1 MPQKATVSRGFAI
14 SLGGVPVP
22 PLPVGKDF
30 GQEVFHRRLKYAM
43 WIDTK

>member
-1 MPQKATVSRGFAI
+1 MTLVPPKATVPRGFTI

-30 GQEVFHRRLKYAM
+30 GHEVVRRRKKY
-43 WIDTK
+43 